1 MRSVEKKLP
10 VRARPDAWNAR
21 HSNCEKS
28 PGIPQITWQQCHQI
42 PCLRSRLSDER
53 PCVLVLMGSL
63 EDGTKKLIEV
73 VAGKRESKLF
83 WQALLADPKRRGLN
97 FPA

>member
-1 MRSVEKKLP
+1 
-10 VRARPDAWNAR
+10 
-21 HSNCEKS
+21 
-28 PGIPQITWQQCHQI
+28 
-42 PCLRSRLSDER
+42 LSDER